1 MKFYFFIIS
10 MLFIAACR
18 LHAEDEP
25 PVQTVKGKVLNF
37 RNQQPLPGA
46 VVRIIDTK
54 FGTYSEN
61 DGTFRID
68 NVPAGRYRLRAS
80 AVGFDPQTINITV
93 NSGRQVK
100 LRIQLNER
108 AVEMQ
113 TVEVTGSRGSFESIN
128 EAAVV
133 SSTVFDLD
141 DVEKFAGSRMDPAR
155 MAQNYAGVVGANDQR
170 NDIIIRGGSPT
181 ELLWRLDGLDI
192 PNPNH
197 FATQGATGGPI
208 NAINTLMLDDSDF
221 LTGAFPAEYGDKMSG
236 VFDLRTRRGNYEKYE
251 FIAQAGFNG
260 FEAGAEGP
268 VPGIKGSFI
277 ANYRYSFLDLL
288 NKMGMD
294 LKFTGVP
301 RYQDAMFK
309 FDADP
314 SPSHHL
320 SLTGL
325 WGTSEIFMQKSDD
338 NDVVT
343 GDQDLLNGT
352 DIFTLGLNWK
362 YLASEE
368 FYTIVTAGTV
378 YGKFRT
384 DIDSLTVGQGHEVI
398 SIDKWL
404 RLNSVEGYHTLKIQG
419 NYSPAPAHF
428 ITAGIESRQRYYEL
442 FEKRYDN
449 DRPPERLWHL
459 DKEGTAIQF
468 LNFANW
474 NWQLNREMTL
484 NLGIH
489 SQYLEISGKSTVEPR
504 AGFSYNFLPRHSVN
518 FGFGVHRQS
527 LPLLIYFS
535 ELENEDLDFMQS
547 IHYIAGYNYMP
558 AEDLLIGIEAYYKD
572 LSKIPVNAEE
582 EDSWSMINQGTD
594 FGSVR
599 NNGNIAKSTGTGR
612 AYGAEFSVTKNF
624 SNGYY
629 ITTNVSYIR
638 QQYKGSD
645 GIMRFGAFDNIYV
658 LNLLAGYEIML
669 SDAMTLSLSGKYILA
684 GGPPYSPIDTA
695 RSDAEG
701 YTYYIDEQA
710 YSMRKPDYSKIDA
723 KIELRH
729 NMQGVAVIS
738 FFSFENIFS
747 RQNVLSYQYDDIE
760 NEIET
765 VYQPGFFFVGGVRV
779 EF

>member
-1 MKFYFFIIS
+1 MRFFLLLALLGIIIS
-10 MLFIAACR
+10 CPGYGGDDA
-18 LHAEDEP
+18 
-25 PVQTVKGKVLNF
+25 PVQTVKGKVLNL

-46 VVRIIDTK
+46 VVRIVDTK
-54 FGTYSEN
+54 FGTYSKN
-61 DGTFRID
+61 DGTFRIE

-80 AVGFDPQTINITV
+80 AVGFEPQIINITV
-93 NSGRQVK
+93 NSGRQVN

-108 AVEMQ
+108 AVELQ

-133 SSTVFDLD
+133 SSTVFDLS

-221 LTGAFPAEYGDKMSG
+221 LTGSFPAEYGDKMSG

-314 SPSHHL
+314 SSSHHL

-338 NDVVT
+338 DDVVT

-362 YLASEE
+362 YLASEK
-368 FYTIVTAGTV
+368 FYATLTAGTV
-378 YGKFRT
+378 YGNFRT
-384 DIDSLTVGQGHEVI
+384 DIDSLTVGERNEVI
-398 SIDKWL
+398 SIDRWL
-404 RLNSVEGYHTLKIQG
+404 RQNSVEGYHTIKIRG
-419 NYSPAPAHF
+419 NYSPVAKHF
-428 ITAGIESRQRYYEL
+428 LTAGIETRLRYYEL
-442 FEKRYDN
+442 FEKRYD
-449 DRPPERLWHL
+449 DEKPPERLWHL
-459 DKEGTAIQF
+459 NKDGAAMQF
-468 LNFANW
+468 LNFVNW
-474 NWQLNREMTL
+474 NWQMNQSMTL

-489 SQYLEISGKSTVEPR
+489 SQYLEISGESTIEPR
-504 AGFSYNFLPRHSVN
+504 AGFSWNILPRHSVN
-518 FGFGVHRQS
+518 FGFGIHRQS

-535 ELENEDLDFMQS
+535 EPENENLDFMQS
-547 IHYIAGYNYMP
+547 VHYVAGYSYMP
-558 AEDLLIGIEAYYKD
+558 AEDILIGIEAYYKD
-572 LSKIPVNAEE
+572 LSKIPVNAGE

-599 NNGNIAKSTGTGR
+599 NNGNIAKSKGTGR
-612 AYGAEFSVTKNF
+612 AYGAELSVTKNF

-629 ITTNVSYIR
+629 ITANASYIR

-658 LNLLAGYEIML
+658 LNFLAGYDFVL
-669 SDAMTLSLSGKYILA
+669 SDVMTLALSGKYILA
-684 GGPPYSPIDTA
+684 GGAPYSPIDTT
-695 RSDAEG
+695 RSEAEG
-701 YTYYIDEQA
+701 YTYYIDEFA
-710 YSMRKPDYSKIDA
+710 YSKRK
-723 KIELRH
+723 
-729 NMQGVAVIS
+729 
-738 FFSFENIFS
+738 
-747 RQNVLSYQYDDIE
+747 QNY
-760 NEIET
+760 
-765 VYQPGFFFVGGVRV
+765 
-779 EF
+779 